1 MKKYLLS
8 SVVASLVL
16 ASNSMGIVTIS
27 LTGNPTTGP
36 AFFLGPGLGVVPDGA
51 LIRIGTFEA
60 PPNPS
65 GTFLD
70 FAAGFHEFARTT
82 MGNTTNTNTGHPVK
96 NNIAGSA
103 DPVQSPDADSYF
115 IGKNVYIWV
124 YADADGDTTGTQ
136 GQGVFST
143 TLTYADQATA
153 LSTST
158 TGYINDFG
166 TLVGAPAGSTPANAT
181 VTAGLVTRFDLAAP
195 PIPEPSSVATLG
207 LLGLLGLARRR
218 R

>member
-1 MKKYLLS
+1 
-8 SVVASLVL
+8 
-16 ASNSMGIVTIS
+16 MGAVTIS

-60 PPNPS
+60 PPNPN
-65 GTFLD
+65 GTFLE
-70 FAAGFHEFARTT
+70 FASAFHEFARTT
-82 MGNTTNTNTGHPVK
+82 MGNATNTNTGHPVR

-124 YADADGDTTGTQ
+124 YADADGDTTGTENQ
-136 GQGVFST
+136 GIFAT

-166 TLVGAPAGSTPANAT
+166 VLVAPVGTPTSPATAHLNAAT
-181 VTAGLVTRFDLAAP
+181 PPQVTRFDLAAV
-195 PIPEPSSVATLG
+195 IPEPSSIATLG